1 MEDIQEDL
9 EDIQRSL
16 KEIEEWTSD
25 FNQPFETDFYTL
37 QDKGNSGQGKPED
50 SFVDLKQAFAP
61 IWSYIVKFV
70 AATIGSEDEDAE
82 HIRRTLMGFFKIVM
96 SYFQVT
102 ASFLKNFAV
111 DWGERLDAFLNKLS
125 ILNLDLY
132 KLPGVNCMVM
142 LQNPTRSFQVAFY
155 IFMVPFCLLGLALPR
170 LLCAVAEP
178 WMLTV
183 WERSRKTQKGVPD
196 LITEYQMNLTGIN
209 QADARRLQI
218 AKDEARKIR
227 ERRTIV
233 SFHRATPF
241 VRFFVIVW
249 AVYLVFGL
257 FVCCELVVQ
266 SSLNA
271 VQELDTLAKLAV
283 GTFCQSSLERLGART
298 ASKCDISGDKD
309 KETCLFCGYGEYRTS
324 TDDCL
329 CCPCGSELDV
339 INADCTGACRK
350 LGEYGNASI
359 EWPLYKA
366 IAEKKCFPKAGTEC
380 LIIEIMGR
388 YQFVP
393 RNSQDRDIEYDV
405 GCRDSK
411 QGLVVITVENS
422 QSSNH
427 GDLNKE
433 LQFKDPFKG
442 LKQQPGSEI
451 NPDMSCPHS
460 QARQEYRSY
469 TDARSWQQAEN
480 ICIEWGGHLASF
492 ESFGDMNSSVS
503 LMWQSAID
511 ATSIQ
516 TSTRDKPAHPI
527 ENSHG
532 TQKNIH
538 KEAWIGLHRNSSVVT
553 DPWKWIDGKN
563 CTYAASNWWGFSP
576 GWSLASE
583 AWCNSDDQSRF
594 VLSPP
599 QPRPIPGHD
608 CVHITWNG
616 PASTCA
622 QEKGSNVS
630 SNTTYSGW
638 TNGPCNATKS
648 FVCSK
653 QLASRDNFGSYCDNV
668 KPPTSWP
675 PASLDQMLGNGTYY
689 WKSMCEITGG
699 NGFGALTGEGY
710 QPYSMC
716 YEPWE
721 NYTEA
726 FQLVRRRASV
736 SEVSET
742 VTVSSQQ
749 ASVFIIIVY
758 IGAISQGVI
767 LVSWLLYRTKIH
779 HISRLDRIVTYILA
793 PVCFTLCV
801 HGALSTLPSP
811 IERLKD
817 RAQWT
822 PGLIILPVA
831 VLMHVSLGFFMQP
844 TENDPCPWV
853 HGIEY
858 LALETIYLT
867 QAAVCT
873 ATIFGISWHSK
884 AAVRLLIV
892 MGSIVGLSICCI
904 FNGIWKAFAS
914 RQLAKG
920 FGILGFFVMAGVL
933 GFLGYLFH
941 GHTEQQAAAHV
952 LLVVV
957 SILAIVS
964 YRCIIRCWKL
974 QAEEEG
980 QLKFY
985 TDLEHCTLREF
996 TRKELH
1002 EELTKHLTEYIK
1014 KLGFKDELDQVD
1026 LDAVL
1031 ETTGSTPAVIAVG
1044 KGNKC
1049 YDDWIQNAGSL
1060 YHLLLDERRIS
1071 VFHMKERVTKVWLFS
1086 WTAFL
1091 FTIYPALSAVA
1102 ISGFDCEDFGPDGWR
1117 LRDHPEALCPYRYA
1131 FGTVLYY
1138 ENVAGKPVQN
1148 ASQIK
1153 DSSLFE
1159 TSSDSPE
1166 WLFILS
1172 CIAVLG
1178 FAIGI
1183 PVYMYLLLV
1192 LNGVPQIANRKQ
1204 SQAAFQAFARHWRA
1218 KKVPKGIDCLAAF
1231 LVPEQETNGTL
1242 VMSVSK
1248 DVLKYMDYHNHSNGT
1263 ETVSHLFFEKF
1274 KETLACEQFLNVEAN
1289 SIDVRTTQEGL
1300 LYLTVAVNNINIT
1313 DDLRHAGKLSI
1324 AKINEQVKRMLNEQK
1339 SNEPS
1344 DAFLPDPAEFN
1355 VSSCD
1360 ETFHKLVDVLYEQLA
1375 KTDAKR
1381 QELHMKAR
1389 RRRDCAKNANRAKN
1403 AHRAKNADCAKNR
1416 ANNTSIAKNTDS
1428 VSSASTLEWTVFD
1441 EEMFW
1446 IRETYDAACKHEFC
1460 EDGIVDKKVL
1470 KNYVTV
1476 VDLYSF
1482 IRQKELGPHWNRTHK
1497 LVPMKGQESEFVKK
1511 NWESQSALK
1520 KSYVALLKDLKHFD
1534 INGGGDNSNVNDMTE
1549 TDTHAQTRRNSD
1561 GDRDKDIE
1569 MSHCNLQRRQQLQ
1582 DARTDQME
1590 LDKEEFTEMCKEIGI
1605 STTFIQST
1613 DDLGNLHSYQF
1624 KKLYDFVKGEEFE
1637 MEVTF
1642 KLTFRI
1648 STSEK
1653 QLNSKEMKDKSK
1665 ENDFARALARKMV
1678 CEVATSLMKKSVG
1691 FTKEEND
1698 CDRVHA
1704 SVTVDGAKAP
1714 GTDL

>member
-1 MEDIQEDL
+1 LIREPGPKDSSFRDRCFQCPVGKFQLYSTNYYNDKSLQPSVDAMEDPESMCAKCPIGASCPRSTVQERDFGFTVGIHILPDTGFWFNSKLIATTMGSFIESNASMQSARRVDETKSNDFDVFRCKSAFCNASTEIVTIYRCASKMCQHQKKRPREWGDRQNPDNPDWMCGSSGRTGLACGLCRDGTALTSGKICQSCGNAENLWVFQLVAIVVTVVIGSTLWYLIVWRRIFIEEHDYYQDGRTQANIVLSRTYVHTKGAIQSAAPAVSPCNTKSMHSKKLMDLRLTDECIAIQSALKVEEDARINTETVHITSKKEVVDENATKKEKAHTAVKEEIQEDLEDIQEDL

-630 SNTTYSGW
+630 SNTMYSGW

-689 WKSMCEITGG
+689 WKSMFEIT
-699 NGFGALTGEGY
+699 
-710 QPYSMC
+710 
-716 YEPWE
+716 
-721 NYTEA
+721 
-726 FQLVRRRASV
+726 
-736 SEVSET
+736 
-742 VTVSSQQ
+742 
-749 ASVFIIIVY
+749 
-758 IGAISQGVI
+758 
-767 LVSWLLYRTKIH
+767 K
-779 HISRLDRIVTYILA
+779 RIK
-793 PVCFTLCV
+793 C
-801 HGALSTLPSP
+801 
-811 IERLKD
+811 
-817 RAQWT
+817 
-822 PGLIILPVA
+822 
-831 VLMHVSLGFFMQP
+831 
-844 TENDPCPWV
+844 
-853 HGIEY
+853 
-858 LALETIYLT
+858 LE
-867 QAAVCT
+867 
-873 ATIFGISWHSK
+873 
-884 AAVRLLIV
+884 
-892 MGSIVGLSICCI
+892 M
-904 FNGIWKAFAS
+904 
-914 RQLAKG
+914 
-920 FGILGFFVMAGVL
+920 
-933 GFLGYLFH
+933 
-941 GHTEQQAAAHV
+941 
-952 LLVVV
+952 
-957 SILAIVS
+957 
-964 YRCIIRCWKL
+964 
-974 QAEEEG
+974 
-980 QLKFY
+980 
-985 TDLEHCTLREF
+985 EH
-996 TRKELH
+996 
-1002 EELTKHLTEYIK
+1002 
-1014 KLGFKDELDQVD
+1014 
-1026 LDAVL
+1026 
-1031 ETTGSTPAVIAVG
+1031 TTG
-1044 KGNKC
+1044 
-1049 YDDWIQNAGSL
+1049 
-1060 YHLLLDERRIS
+1060 
-1071 VFHMKERVTKVWLFS
+1071 
-1086 WTAFL
+1086 
-1091 FTIYPALSAVA
+1091 
-1102 ISGFDCEDFGPDGWR
+1102 
-1117 LRDHPEALCPYRYA
+1117 
-1131 FGTVLYY
+1131 
-1138 ENVAGKPVQN
+1138 
-1148 ASQIK
+1148 
-1153 DSSLFE
+1153 
-1159 TSSDSPE
+1159 
-1166 WLFILS
+1166 
-1172 CIAVLG
+1172 
-1178 FAIGI
+1178 
-1183 PVYMYLLLV
+1183 
-1192 LNGVPQIANRKQ
+1192 NR
-1204 SQAAFQAFARHWRA
+1204 
-1218 KKVPKGIDCLAAF
+1218 C
-1231 LVPEQETNGTL
+1231 
-1242 VMSVSK
+1242 
-1248 DVLKYMDYHNHSNGT
+1248 
-1263 ETVSHLFFEKF
+1263 
-1274 KETLACEQFLNVEAN
+1274 
-1289 SIDVRTTQEGL
+1289 
-1300 LYLTVAVNNINIT
+1300 
-1313 DDLRHAGKLSI
+1313 
-1324 AKINEQVKRMLNEQK
+1324 VK
-1339 SNEPS
+1339 
-1344 DAFLPDPAEFN
+1344 
-1355 VSSCD
+1355 
-1360 ETFHKLVDVLYEQLA
+1360 
-1375 KTDAKR
+1375 
-1381 QELHMKAR
+1381 
-1389 RRRDCAKNANRAKN
+1389 
-1403 AHRAKNADCAKNR
+1403 
-1416 ANNTSIAKNTDS
+1416 
-1428 VSSASTLEWTVFD
+1428 
-1441 EEMFW
+1441 
-1446 IRETYDAACKHEFC
+1446 
-1460 EDGIVDKKVL
+1460 
-1470 KNYVTV
+1470 
-1476 VDLYSF
+1476 
-1482 IRQKELGPHWNRTHK
+1482 
-1497 LVPMKGQESEFVKK
+1497 
-1511 NWESQSALK
+1511 
-1520 KSYVALLKDLKHFD
+1520 
-1534 INGGGDNSNVNDMTE
+1534 
-1549 TDTHAQTRRNSD
+1549 
-1561 GDRDKDIE
+1561 
-1569 MSHCNLQRRQQLQ
+1569 
-1582 DARTDQME
+1582 
-1590 LDKEEFTEMCKEIGI
+1590 
-1605 STTFIQST
+1605 
-1613 DDLGNLHSYQF
+1613 
-1624 KKLYDFVKGEEFE
+1624 
-1637 MEVTF
+1637 
-1642 KLTFRI
+1642 
-1648 STSEK
+1648 
-1653 QLNSKEMKDKSK
+1653 
-1665 ENDFARALARKMV
+1665 
-1678 CEVATSLMKKSVG
+1678 
-1691 FTKEEND
+1691 
-1698 CDRVHA
+1698 
-1704 SVTVDGAKAP
+1704 
-1714 GTDL
+1714 